1 MILPLE
7 ERTMRRNSGLL
18 FVIAS
23 ILVTL
28 TTTLNALAQS
38 TSDGSSSGGSA
49 GASIVCLLLQC
60 FIPLV
65 IWGIWIAVSVWVKN
79 DAEAAGVDNPMLWA
93 VLTFFFGIVVL
104 IIYLVAIK
112 PNALKNKPQYSA
124 PTGYMDESNK
134 KPGSCIHCG
143 YNAGT
148 TVGRCPKCGS
158 NLS

>member
-1 MILPLE
+1 
-7 ERTMRRNSGLL
+7 MRRNSGLL
-18 FVIAS
+18 FMIAS
-23 ILVTL
+23 ILVTM

-38 TSDGSSSGGSA
+38 TTTDTSSSSSSGA
-49 GASIVCLLLQC
+49 GILCFLMQC
-60 FIPLV
+60 IIPLIV
-65 IWGIWIAVSVWVKN
+65 WIAWLMVSIWVKN

-112 PNALKNKPQYSA
+112 PKALETKRSYAP
-124 PTGYMDESNK
+124 PTGYMDVSNK
-134 KPGSCIHCG
+134 KPGACPHCG

-148 TVGRCPKCGS
+148 TVGRCPKCGA